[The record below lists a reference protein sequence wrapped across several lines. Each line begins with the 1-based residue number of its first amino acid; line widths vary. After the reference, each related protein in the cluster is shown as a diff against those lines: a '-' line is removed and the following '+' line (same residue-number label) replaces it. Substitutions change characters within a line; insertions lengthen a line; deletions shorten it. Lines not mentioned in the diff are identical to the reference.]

1 MNNNLLP
8 INKYLLSSL
17 IGLIR
22 SFQNNEDL
30 LTNSSYL
37 LVLQSLVTNDIKLI
51 DDIDKEKRRIVPS
64 CYTCEV
70 KCGKTD
76 NYDFSNFFNQEK
88 RVLELKLELLNIIIN
103 KSKDFYSSF
112 DLDNINSTLIQP
124 IIDGLFYIG
133 MDEYG
138 EVEINYIILKIL
150 KCNLKVQ
157 NQ

>member
-1 MNNNLLP
+1 MDNLLP
-8 INKYLLSSL
+8 INKGLLSSL
-17 IGLIR
+17 IGLFR

-76 NYDFSNFFNQEK
+76 NYVFSNFFTQEK
-88 RVLELKLELLNIIIN
+88 
-103 KSKDFYSSF
+103 KS
-112 DLDNINSTLIQP
+112 
-124 IIDGLFYIG
+124 
-133 MDEYG
+133 
-138 EVEINYIILKIL
+138 
-150 KCNLKVQ
+150 
-157 NQ
+157 